1 MEVRTEFCLL
11 ELEEGVALVI
21 TPPIL
26 LLLGL
31 IGSGI
36 AIGWLHWVRIFLIT
50 FDCLLMRLY
59 DNDWLETCLGHQF
72 TIALFVLWSPSF
84 CVLILSWRRI
94 KQLRL
99 LLRLC
104 SMLMKFKC

>member
-1 MEVRTEFCLL
+1 MEVRTEFSLL

-36 AIGWLHWVRIFLIT
+36 AIG
-50 FDCLLMRLY
+50 
-59 DNDWLETCLGHQF
+59 
-72 TIALFVLWSPSF
+72 
-84 CVLILSWRRI
+84 
-94 KQLRL
+94 
-99 LLRLC
+99 
-104 SMLMKFKC
+104 